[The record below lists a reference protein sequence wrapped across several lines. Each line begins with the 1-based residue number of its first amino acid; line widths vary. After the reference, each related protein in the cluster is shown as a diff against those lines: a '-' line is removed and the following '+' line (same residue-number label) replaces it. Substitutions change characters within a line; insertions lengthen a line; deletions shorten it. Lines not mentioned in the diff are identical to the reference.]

1 MQTPQK
7 PLNKMLSS
15 LVLAAAALCAGCSQ
29 IVPGLHVRA
38 GEEGDHAYTEAPPT
52 PVGVKPKPAQV
63 QKYRVINVDP
73 EVVADLLEL
82 QQLAPADAPPKLP
95 VVLPSDVPAEYRI
108 GPSDV
113 VFVTVWEHPELTM
126 PYQGQVRDV
135 AQEGRLVAADGSMY
149 YPYVGTFLVQGMT
162 APALRDYLTKQLT
175 KAIVNPKVDVRVV
188 AYRASRIQ
196 VTGEVKSAGTVT
208 LDDVPKG
215 ILQALDASG
224 GLTPDASRRYVW
236 LLRGGKSYRIDLAN
250 LLSGEANAGNP
261 KLEPGD
267 EIRVPNKSQDKIY
280 VLGEV
285 DRQKPVVL
293 DQGTMPLVEAL
304 AEAGGLARLSAD
316 DSGVLV
322 FRLNPP
328 GTDIAA
334 TVYALDMSTPA
345 GLLLADQFPLEPRDI
360 VYVKATAFAQ
370 YNLIV
375 EQIMPTVQ
383 TVFEANRISRGWGP
397 HSAN

>member
-1 MQTPQK
+1 MQK
-7 PLNKMLSS
+7 PLSKLL
-15 LVLAAAALCAGCSQ
+15 LVLALALASGCSQ
-29 IVPGLHVRA
+29 LIPGLHVRA
-38 GEEGDHAYTEAPPT
+38 GEEGDHAYTEAAPT
-52 PVGVKPKPAQV
+52 PVGVKPQPAKV
-63 QKYRVINVDP
+63 QKYRVIQVNP

-82 QQLAPADAPPKLP
+82 QQLAPADAPPALP

-108 GPSDV
+108 GPGDV
-113 VFVTVWEHPELTM
+113 VFVTVWEHPELTS
-126 PYQGQVRDV
+126 PVQSQVRDL

-149 YPYVGTFLVQGMT
+149 YPYVGTFLVSGMT
-162 APALRDYLTKQLT
+162 APALRDYLAQHLT

-215 ILQALDASG
+215 ILQAIDASG
-224 GLTPDASRRYVW
+224 GLTPDASRRYVI
-236 LLRGGKSYRIDLAN
+236 LLRGGKSHRIDLAN
-250 LLSGEANAGNP
+250 LLSGEARAGNP
-261 KLEPGD
+261 RLEPGD
-267 EIRVPNKSQDKIY
+267 EIRVPNKALDKIY

-285 DRQKPVVL
+285 DRQKPVL
-293 DQGTMPLVEAL
+293 LEQGTMPLVEAL
-304 AEAGGLARLSAD
+304 AEAGGLSRLSGD

-345 GLLLADQFPLEPRDI
+345 GLLLADQFPLESRDI

-370 YNLIV
+370 YNLII

-383 TVFEANRISRGWGP
+383 TVFEANRISRGWGT
-397 HSAN
+397 SRNN